1 MARDTKASDHFGLA
15 QLYQLRGRVGRS
27 DKRAY
32 CYCLIPAEGKI
43 TEDAKQRLQVIQRHS
58 DLGAGFSVASH
69 DLEIRGSGDL
79 LGKDQSGHV
88 AAIGIDLYFE
98 LLEETLQSLKG
109 QPKKN
114 DIEPEINL
122 PIPAFFPNDYLPDVG
137 ERVQV
142 YRKLSAC
149 DSESLLESVE
159 IEIRDRFGALPEE
172 VLNLLGLMRV
182 KLFLRKLHVIRM
194 STGPKKTSLQFA
206 DTTPVSP
213 EVIVKLMKTHPTK
226 YSVTPDHKL
235 VFANESKD
243 WRVLLNEVAKLT
255 ELLGIS

>member
-1 MARDTKASDHFGLA
+1 M
-15 QLYQLRGRVGRS
+15 
-27 DKRAY
+27 
-32 CYCLIPAEGKI
+32 I
-43 TEDAKQRLQVIQRHS
+43 
-58 DLGAGFSVASH
+58 AGFSVASH